1 MNSMRKKAI
10 FKIIIVF
17 ILSIAVLGGCG
28 SSKNFNGTASQEASP
43 TNARVISYDS
53 AGATQSGP
61 ARKVTRE
68 VRLSIIV
75 ADVEAASSQV
85 EGLAVEVEGYV
96 ESADIWQH
104 DERKQGQFTLRV
116 PVERLDEV
124 LTRLEALGRVD
135 RKNITG
141 KDVTEEY
148 YDAEARRTTLERQEK
163 RLLELL
169 ARAGTVKEM
178 LEIENELTRIR
189 GEIESQQARL
199 KVLDNLT
206 NLATINLELS
216 TSKTLST
223 GLTQGEPFNMRF
235 KAGWLRGVN
244 GVVNTTEELVILF
257 VIILPYA
264 PVIAVGVYIF
274 YCIRKKL
281 RSKTNEK

>member
-1 MNSMRKKAI
+1 MNSIRKKAI
-10 FKIIIVF
+10 LKIIIVF

-28 SSKNFNGTASQEASP
+28 SSNNFNGTASKEASP

-53 AGATQSGP
+53 AGAAQSGP
-61 ARKVTRE
+61 VRKVTRE

-199 KVLDNLT
+199 KILDNLT

-244 GVVNTTEELVILF
+244 GVVNTLEELAILF

-274 YCIRKKL
+274 YCIRRKL
-281 RSKTNEK
+281 RSRTIEK